1 MSSNLSFGNVN
12 TNNFNTSSG
21 LSFGP
26 GQKKQD
32 DKLFKGDLV
41 SNAAKDLQEIGS
53 GITTLAG
60 AIIGYDKEARQAIGN
75 LLRDVANDPFGSGG
89 KQLLDMM
96 LSTYNITVDDL
107 QHMPLGDI
115 VANVASGIWEHPIS
129 AGLDI
134 AALGGGKLPTK
145 FKKALNIADES
156 SVRIR
161 GAEDVLKS
169 NIRTTN
175 LGEEF
180 VRKVDNIEKKYKP
193 ELISEGFKQ
202 IELRGVKNIPQ
213 VLRPVVTDLLDANNT
228 YKNLYVSAGV
238 ELADDVDMA
247 ARELIANVYKVPVSK
262 METAAFEKSKLMEA
276 ARKKVIE
283 NDIRPIF
290 HLEPKII
297 ADMENAEGVTS
308 NLLKRKF
315 GTMDYTEAAKD
326 LSRKADTF
334 TQRLVR
340 LKVKDSI
347 KNVNKY
353 IDDYN
358 ELNGTKVKKLEGTSG
373 MIGNKAL
380 QELNTELK
388 KTMLSGGTYLGANV
402 ITTTLGILNN
412 FNLGAA
418 KRTLQNLPKFRQTHL
433 DEATTPLLNIISRV
447 NNKVYQPMA
456 SLDRYLERIGA
467 RYIEEAGLDNA
478 KYMQSIVPSLA
489 VPTSNWQQIVRS
501 FVPFGTYPTAAIN
514 ETLATIGD
522 KPLKASVYNQIQ
534 KIGQETNEQIQSEI
548 KGLKAVDPLKVI
560 RQSDDG
566 KLIQRSTVVTP
577 IQAANMFLLGEQG
590 DAIQIP
596 IIQFI
601 NKLISGTGNPN
612 VFTVDGRNYRVENGK
627 VKTAKGDYDLI
638 PSLAYVGRQILSP
651 VQFYNQVL
659 VPLMSDKYIRDETK
673 IFNQLVDETQY
684 SNLGNIS
691 KRKVTTDAREKLG
704 KRLTGTYE
712 YNYYKP
718 FVSRR
723 VQRNIKRQMNTRR
736 RIQNVL
742 QN

>member
-202 IELRGVKNIPQ
+202 IELRGVKNVPQ

-276 ARKKVIE
+276 ARKK
-283 NDIRPIF
+283 
-290 HLEPKII
+290 
-297 ADMENAEGVTS
+297 
-308 NLLKRKF
+308 
-315 GTMDYTEAAKD
+315 
-326 LSRKADTF
+326 
-334 TQRLVR
+334 
-340 LKVKDSI
+340 
-347 KNVNKY
+347 
-353 IDDYN
+353 
-358 ELNGTKVKKLEGTSG
+358 
-373 MIGNKAL
+373 
-380 QELNTELK
+380 
-388 KTMLSGGTYLGANV
+388 
-402 ITTTLGILNN
+402 
-412 FNLGAA
+412 
-418 KRTLQNLPKFRQTHL
+418 
-433 DEATTPLLNIISRV
+433 
-447 NNKVYQPMA
+447 
-456 SLDRYLERIGA
+456 
-467 RYIEEAGLDNA
+467 
-478 KYMQSIVPSLA
+478 
-489 VPTSNWQQIVRS
+489 
-501 FVPFGTYPTAAIN
+501 
-514 ETLATIGD
+514 
-522 KPLKASVYNQIQ
+522 
-534 KIGQETNEQIQSEI
+534 
-548 KGLKAVDPLKVI
+548 
-560 RQSDDG
+560 
-566 KLIQRSTVVTP
+566 
-577 IQAANMFLLGEQG
+577 
-590 DAIQIP
+590 
-596 IIQFI
+596 
-601 NKLISGTGNPN
+601 
-612 VFTVDGRNYRVENGK
+612 
-627 VKTAKGDYDLI
+627 
-638 PSLAYVGRQILSP
+638 
-651 VQFYNQVL
+651 
-659 VPLMSDKYIRDETK
+659 
-673 IFNQLVDETQY
+673 
-684 SNLGNIS
+684 
-691 KRKVTTDAREKLG
+691 
-704 KRLTGTYE
+704 
-712 YNYYKP
+712 
-718 FVSRR
+718 
-723 VQRNIKRQMNTRR
+723 
-736 RIQNVL
+736 
-742 QN
+742 